1 MRDLAG
7 KVAFVTGG
15 ASGIGLAMAR
25 SFSAAGMKVAIA
37 DIEEQALAQAAAS
50 FEPSNAEVIALRVD
64 VTDRDAM
71 ARAADETERAFGRVH
86 VVCNNAG
93 VGVTGP
99 MEKMS
104 YADWDWVVGVNLH
117 GVINGVQTFARRIM
131 THGEGG
137 HFVNTSSLAG
147 QVAVPGFSVY
157 NTTKFAVVGLSETMR
172 AEFAAHDI
180 GVSVLC
186 PGFVNTNI
194 FTSERNRPG
203 TFHAQ
208 ADDPQP
214 MDLAAY
220 EKFMESMLDPA
231 IVGDMTLYAIQHDE
245 AYIFTHPE
253 LAAGVSSRL
262 AEIEASCARW
272 RQYKERRGIP
282 GQRIG

>member
-1 MRDLAG
+1 MRDVAG

-25 SFSAAGMKVAIA
+25 SFSSAGMKVAIA
-37 DIEEQALAQAAAS
+37 DIEEQALEQAAAS
-50 FEPSNAEVIALRVD
+50 FAPSNAEVIALRVD

-93 VGVTGP
+93 VGITGP

-137 HFVNTSSLAG
+137 HFINTSSLAG
-147 QVAVPGFSVY
+147 QVAIPGFGVY

-186 PGFVNTNI
+186 PGFVNTKI

-203 TFHAQ
+203 TLHAQ
-208 ADDPQP
+208 GDDPRP

-220 EKFMESMLDPA
+220 EKFMETLLDPA

-272 RQYKERRGIP
+272 RRYKERRGIP